1 MRPVSNFLI
10 MQLSNSRV
18 VKNCIL
24 LTNVVVGEGV
34 HIEGQVVDK
43 NARVVKMKEV
53 IADPEHPGYIRRNDS
68 V

>member
-1 MRPVSNFLI
+1 M
-10 MQLSNSRV
+10 
-18 VKNCIL
+18 KNCIL

-43 NARVVKMKEV
+43 NARVVKMKGV